1 MFDILRKRISKL
13 IDTRTCS
20 FEDLDQLDIDSVDS
34 ICLTEVSTATDYTIA
49 SNVDISS
56 YSMEE
61 MNKAAK
67 CKVSKIL
74 RSIKKL
80 EKLHQLQ
87 NSKKMNM
94 LAFMDVIC
102 DQQYSHVSM
111 NLMSD
116 FIKISKMV
124 PKSYYLHYYIF
135 FLYYALYYH
144 NHRAYVDVI
153 DKSRKTN
160 HINRM
165 LSIKCQLKYLQYKIK
180 QSRNQ
185 ISVDNERE

>member
-34 ICLTEVSTATDYTIA
+34 ICLTEVSAATDYTIA

-111 NLMSD
+111 NIMSD

-153 DKSRKTN
+153 DKSRTTN